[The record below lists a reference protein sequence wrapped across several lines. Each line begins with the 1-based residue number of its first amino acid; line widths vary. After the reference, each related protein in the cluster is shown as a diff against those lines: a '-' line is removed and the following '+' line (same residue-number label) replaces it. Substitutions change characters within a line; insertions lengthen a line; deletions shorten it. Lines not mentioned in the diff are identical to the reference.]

1 MKFQSSKGMDTE
13 AWRFLLKKIEI
24 SYFYMF
30 NSITG
35 YKGVTYKT
43 EIHSFELEH
52 LNLVNKCW
60 FALHISLSLNTFD
73 QSCHFS

>member
-1 MKFQSSKGMDTE
+1 
-13 AWRFLLKKIEI
+13 
-24 SYFYMF
+24 MF

-52 LNLVNKCW
+52 LNLVSKC
-60 FALHISLSLNTFD
+60 
-73 QSCHFS
+73 